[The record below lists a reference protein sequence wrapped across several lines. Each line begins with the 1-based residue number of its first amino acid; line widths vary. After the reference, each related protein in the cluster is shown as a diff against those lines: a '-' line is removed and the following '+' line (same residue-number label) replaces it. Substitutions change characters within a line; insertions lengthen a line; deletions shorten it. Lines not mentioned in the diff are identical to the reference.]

1 MHAIP
6 RRLASAATV
15 VAITFPGAGIG
26 AAAAAAQSPEQIRQS
41 VERELREDRALR
53 ELEVTVDGNEV
64 TLAGPVRT
72 FWEKNEAL
80 RRTFDVEGVETVA
93 SEIVVPTEEDHERLV
108 EEVVKAIQRYPHY
121 QVWDYIDGNI
131 ANGAVTIMGA
141 VTPERDKARELFER
155 IAKIRGVQDVQ
166 MQVTTL
172 SPSSG
177 DRRIRASI
185 GRQLS
190 ANHHF
195 QRFGMMKNPPFHIV
209 VNNGVATLLG
219 YVQGDIER
227 MEMQRIVAQ
236 TQGVLRVDNQLQT
249 VQ

>member
-6 RRLASAATV
+6 RRLAAA
-15 VAITFPGAGIG
+15 AIAAFTFPFVDVG
-26 AAAAAAQSPEQIRQS
+26 AARAQSPEQIRQA
-41 VERELREDRALR
+41 VERELRGERELR

-64 TLAGPVRT
+64 TLAGRLRT
-72 FWEKNEAL
+72 FWEKSEAI
-80 RRTFDVEGVETVA
+80 RRTFEVDGVETVA
-93 SEIVVPTEEDHERLV
+93 SEIVVPIEEDQERLV

-121 QVWDYIDGNI
+121 RIWDYIDGNI
-131 ANGAVTIMGA
+131 DNGAVTIFGA
-141 VTPERDKARELFER
+141 VTPERDKVQEIFER

-166 MQVTTL
+166 MNVTTL

-185 GRQLS
+185 ARQIS
-190 ANHHF
+190 ASHHF
-195 QRFGMMKNPPFHIV
+195 ERYAVMKNPPFHII
-209 VNNGVATLLG
+209 VNNGVATLVG